1 MNSRGTASGLNA
13 QILDEAAEWLVE
25 LSATADDETRRQFD
39 AWLRK
44 SPEHVRAYFELLPIW
59 EDGTALPACGEHS
72 VDELIAMGKTTG
84 HNVVRLD
91 RTLDVREPTH
101 RPGAPAQGA
110 FWRRPFR
117 RRAPLAALAA
127 SAALVAIG
135 TGLWLHFQRNVYGTE
150 IGEQRSLALADGSTV
165 TLNAHSRVRVH
176 FTASRRDV
184 ELLQGQALFNV
195 AKDAARPF
203 VVTADETQVRAVGTQ
218 FDVNRRMHGTVVTVV
233 EGRVAVVTHAA
244 HVRQAAGDPR
254 STDAAQA
261 THDSE
266 IFLTAG
272 EQATVDRSGAP
283 QAEHADLDAATAW
296 TQRRLVFDAATLGEV
311 VEEFNRYT
319 TRKLVLRDPS
329 LERFPITAAFS
340 SPDPTSLIRFL
351 EAQPTLRVTTTNDE
365 IEIDSRR

>member
-13 QILDEAAEWLVE
+13 QILDEAAEWLVD

-44 SPEHVRAYFELLPIW
+44 SPEHVRAYLELLPIW
-59 EDGTALPACGEHS
+59 EDGTALPTRAECS
-72 VDELIAMGKTTG
+72 VDDLIAMGKTTG
-84 HNVVRLD
+84 HNVVCLD
-91 RTLDVREPTH
+91 RTLDVREPTN
-101 RPGAPAQGA
+101 RPGAPPQRA
-110 FWRRPFR
+110 FW

-135 TGLWLHFQRNVYGTE
+135 TGLWFHFQRNVYGTE

-203 VVTADETQVRAVGTQ
+203 VVTTDETQVRAIGTQ

-233 EGRVAVVTHAA
+233 EGRVAVVTRMTHVAQASDKPSSRNAA
-244 HVRQAAGDPR
+244 R
-254 STDAAQA
+254 A
-261 THDSE
+261 THDGE
-266 IFLTAG
+266 IFLAAG

-283 QAEHADLDAATAW
+283 QAERADPDAATAW

-340 SPDPTSLIRFL
+340 SPDPASLIRFL
-351 EAQPTLRVTTTNDE
+351 EAQPTLRVTATNDD